1 MTDTNALITRLE
13 VIAKRYALDEVKEAA
28 DALEAQA
35 RRIAGYQKDAD
46 DYLIRLDELNA
57 LRARIDELER
67 MLAVHRLAVD
77 VDAFKAR
84 IEELEAA
91 LKPFADC
98 GVWDGYKDE
107 EVFKLGFKIA
117 DLRAAR
123 AALEKK

>member
-1 MTDTNALITRLE
+1 MTDDLITRLLNTRHY
-13 VIAKRYALDEVKEAA
+13 VYADCEEAA
-28 DALEAQA
+28 EELAA
-35 RRIAGYQKDAD
+35 KDK
-46 DYLIRLDELNA
+46 
-57 LRARIDELER
+57 RIDELEKALK
-67 MLAVHRLAVD
+67 LAVWTDSFECQELEKDNVKLR
-77 VDAFKAR
+77 AR
-84 IEELEAA
+84 IAELEAA

>member
-1 MTDTNALITRLE
+1 MTDDLISRLRE
-13 VIAKRYALDEVKEAA
+13 RYTTELEQEAA

-35 RRIAGYQKDAD
+35 RELDAKCKECSELKVELAKWVNYWRDKDNKALQTRIA
-46 DYLIRLDELNA
+46 
-57 LRARIDELER
+57 
-67 MLAVHRLAVD
+67 
-77 VDAFKAR
+77 
-84 IEELEAA
+84 ELEAA

-123 AALEKK
+123 AALGDKE